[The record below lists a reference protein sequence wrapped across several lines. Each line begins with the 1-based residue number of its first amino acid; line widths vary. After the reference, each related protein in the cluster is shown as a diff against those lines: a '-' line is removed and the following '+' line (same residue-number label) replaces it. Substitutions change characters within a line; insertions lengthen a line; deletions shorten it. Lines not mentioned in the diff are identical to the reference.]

1 MGLASCP
8 TPRGHRL
15 TADGYR
21 PLPCR
26 RLSCGWCGPRVALST
41 VKAIELAAPNAS
53 GVLAL
58 PLSEMTNGDPST
70 LRAFASTLREVAR
83 DLRGRGL
90 SWEYTW
96 IVERSESGTAHV
108 HLLQHGSRVTGPAF
122 AAAARRAGA
131 WGDLQEIRHPP
142 RVVRYVLKLPLSVL
156 DLGHDRPEDVMAL
169 HLMLNGNALL
179 HASRRF
185 WRDSE
190 GSTLRGLRAAR
201 AAARTRSGRP
211 APSREQLAAWRAGWK
226 LPPIPVGLGGP
237 RGELKGLASPPSE
250 GEGRGEESRPGP
262 GA

>member
-1 MGLASCP
+1 M
-8 TPRGHRL
+8 

-26 RLSCGWCGPRVALST
+26 RLSCGWCGPRVTLGT

-58 PLSEMTNGDPST
+58 PLSEMSRGDPAT
-70 LRAFASTLREVAR
+70 LRSFARALREVAR

-90 SWEYTW
+90 AWEYAW
-96 IVERSESGTAHV
+96 IVERSESGIAHV
-108 HLLQHGSRVTGPAF
+108 HFLQHGSRVSGEEF
-122 AAAARRAGA
+122 AVAARRAGA
-131 WGDLQEIRHPP
+131 WGDLQEIRHLP

-156 DLGHDRPEDVMAL
+156 DLDHDRPEDVMAL
-169 HLMLNGNALL
+169 HLTLNGNALL

-190 GSTLRGLRAAR
+190 GGTLPGLRAAR

-211 APSREQLAAWRAGWK
+211 APSREQLASWRAGWK

-237 RGELKGLASPPSE
+237 RGELQGLASPLRV
-250 GEGRGEESRPGP
+250 GEGRGEESRRGP
-262 GA
+262 DA